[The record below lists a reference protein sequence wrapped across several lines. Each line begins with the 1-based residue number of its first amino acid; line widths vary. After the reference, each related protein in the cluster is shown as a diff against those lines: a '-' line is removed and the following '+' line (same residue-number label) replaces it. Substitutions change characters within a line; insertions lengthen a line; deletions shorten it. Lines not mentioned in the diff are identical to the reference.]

1 MSRDTAS
8 VGNARLVN
16 NTKEG
21 GYIKQMKVQN
31 PLNKIIQ
38 QAEKSSRRTVQ
49 IAEGPAQ
56 LK

>member
-56 LK
+56 L